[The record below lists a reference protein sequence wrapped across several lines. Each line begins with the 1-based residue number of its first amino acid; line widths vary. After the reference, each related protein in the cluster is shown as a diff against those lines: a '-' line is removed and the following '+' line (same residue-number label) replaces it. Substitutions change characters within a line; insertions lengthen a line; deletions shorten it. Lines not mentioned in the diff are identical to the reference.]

1 MPQVNEAS
9 ATLPVSDVDAAKAFY
24 GGTLGLELV
33 EENAGGIY
41 YRAGSSRVF
50 VYPSQFAGTNQATA
64 AGFDVDDIEA
74 AVAELRGKGVTFE
87 EYDYPELK
95 TVDGIADLDGEKAAW
110 FKDPSGNIL
119 SLGQRGS

>member
-1 MPQVNEAS
+1 MPQFKEAA

-33 EENAGGIY
+33 EEAAGGLY
-41 YRAGSSRVF
+41 YRAGSSSVF

-64 AGFDVDDIEA
+64 ATFEVADLEA
-74 AVAELRGKGVTFE
+74 AVGELRGKGVAFE
-87 EYDYPELK
+87 DYDYPELK